1 MDVLCLVVI
10 LVEVLKNL
18 IKVRKLF
25 YLDWFILIAEDI
37 DFIRPLK
44 IKQSTHYTS
53 KAWTTSYCTLPIV
66 DCGDISSWNT
76 SLLYSDVVNRDDYDR
91 LGSTDNVI
99 HVGRRRSRESHCLDK
114 AFFRSLDKISTLQII
129 VTICG
134 FNSSIQ
140 RYIAKKK
147 LHKGYCL

>member
-44 IKQSTHYTS
+44 IKQSTNYTS
-53 KAWTTSYCTLPIV
+53 KLEQ
-66 DCGDISSWNT
+66 
-76 SLLYSDVVNRDDYDR
+76 
-91 LGSTDNVI
+91 
-99 HVGRRRSRESHCLDK
+99 GRTVHCQ
-114 AFFRSLDKISTLQII
+114 S
-129 VTICG
+129 
-134 FNSSIQ
+134 
-140 RYIAKKK
+140 
-147 LHKGYCL
+147 